1 MRQQRYYN
9 IQPTLKQHPYA
20 NSDIVPSIFNQHC
33 TNVVM
38 PTLYQHSANIGPT
51 SMRQQRYY
59 NIQPTMGQCY
69 IIPMLYIPTFSQHW
83 TNIHA
88 PTAILQYSANIGP
101 TSMRQQRYYNIQ
113 PTMGQCH
120 YTNAIYSNI
129 QPTLDQHPCANSD
142 ITIFS
147 QHWTNIPTPTA
158 ILCLQHLTNI
168 APMSLCHRYTNI
180 RPTLDQHPCANSD
193 ITIFSQHWTN
203 IPTPTAILCLQH
215 LTNIEPM
222 SLCQRYTNIRPTL
235 DQHPCANSD
244 ITIFSQHWTN
254 IHAPTAILQY
264 SANIGPTSMR
274 QQRYSNIQPTLDQHP
289 CANSDITIFSQHWT
303 NIPTPTAILCLQ
315 HLTNIAP
322 MSLCQRYTNIRP
334 TLDQHPCANSDI
346 TIFSQHWTNI
356 PTPTAIL
363 CLQHLTNIEPMSLC
377 QRYTNIRPTLD
388 QHPCAN
394 SDITIFSQ
402 HWTNIHAPTAILQ
415 YSANI
420 GPTSMRQQRY
430 YNIQPTMGQCH
441 YTNAIYIPTFSQH
454 WTNIHAPTAIL
465 QYSANIGP
473 TSMRQQRYYN
483 IQPTMGQC
491 HYTNAIYSNIQPTLG
506 QHTCANSDITTYL
519 ANTGPASMRQ
529 QRYYNLFSQHW
540 AIIVVPTATFSQRWA
555 NSIAPTAMLQ
565 PSANI
570 GPTSL
575 CLLGSDK

>member
-1 MRQQRYYN
+1 MSPTFGQHWTN
-9 IQPTLKQHPYA
+9 IHAPTAILQY
-20 NSDIVPSIFNQHC
+20 
-33 TNVVM
+33 
-38 PTLYQHSANIGPT
+38 SANIGPT

-120 YTNAIYSNI
+120 YTNAI
-129 QPTLDQHPCANSD
+129 
-142 ITIFS
+142 
-147 QHWTNIPTPTA
+147 
-158 ILCLQHLTNI
+158 
-168 APMSLCHRYTNI
+168 
-180 RPTLDQHPCANSD
+180 
-193 ITIFSQHWTN
+193 
-203 IPTPTAILCLQH
+203 
-215 LTNIEPM
+215 
-222 SLCQRYTNIRPTL
+222 
-235 DQHPCANSD
+235 
-244 ITIFSQHWTN
+244 
-254 IHAPTAILQY
+254 
-264 SANIGPTSMR
+264 
-274 QQRYSNIQPTLDQHP
+274 YSNIQPTLDQHP

-441 YTNAIYIPTFSQH
+441 YTNAIYSNIQPTLDQHPCANSVITIFSQHWTNIHAPTAILPYSANNGPLSYYTNAIYIPTFSQH

-575 CLLGSDK
+575 CLLGCSSFGRAVQFGHVTSALSFVATDMALA

>member
-1 MRQQRYYN
+1 
-9 IQPTLKQHPYA
+9 
-20 NSDIVPSIFNQHC
+20 
-33 TNVVM
+33 
-38 PTLYQHSANIGPT
+38 
-51 SMRQQRYY
+51 
-59 NIQPTMGQCY
+59 
-69 IIPMLYIPTFSQHW
+69 MLY
-83 TNIHA
+83 
-88 PTAILQYSANIGP
+88 
-101 TSMRQQRYYNIQ
+101 
-113 PTMGQCH
+113 
-120 YTNAIYSNI
+120 YTNAIYSNL

-147 QHWTNIPTPTA
+147 QHWTNIHAPTA
-158 ILCLQHLTNI
+158 ILQYSANNGPMSLYQRYIFQHSANIGPTSMRQQRYYNIQPTLDQHPYANSDIVPSTFNQHI

-334 TLDQHPCANSDI
+334 TLDQHPCANSHI

-415 YSANI
+415 YSANN
-420 GPTSMRQQRY
+420 GPMSLYQRY
-430 YNIQPTMGQCH
+430 IYSNIQPTLDQHPCANRDI
-441 YTNAIYIPTFSQH
+441 TIFSQH

-465 QYSANIGP
+465 QYSANNGPMSLYQRYIFQHSANIGP
-473 TSMRQQRYYN
+473 TY
-483 IQPTMGQC
+483 
-491 HYTNAIYSNIQPTLG
+491 
-506 QHTCANSDITTYL
+506 
-519 ANTGPASMRQ
+519 MRQ

-540 AIIVVPTATFSQRWA
+540 A
-555 NSIAPTAMLQ
+555 SIHAPTAILQ
-565 PSANI
+565 PIQPTLGHHSCANCNIQPTLGQQYCANGDVTTLSQHWANI
-570 GPTSL
+570 IVFAGPLHL
-575 CLLGSDK
+575 CHCQLLSDSACGGCDLSAVNQPSHPHPHPTLVLAAGLPSSITTCC

>member
-1 MRQQRYYN
+1 MSPTFGQHWTN
-9 IQPTLKQHPYA
+9 IHAPTAILQY
-20 NSDIVPSIFNQHC
+20 
-33 TNVVM
+33 
-38 PTLYQHSANIGPT
+38 SANIGPT

-113 PTMGQCH
+113 PTMGQFH
-120 YTNAIYSNI
+120 YTNAI
-129 QPTLDQHPCANSD
+129 
-142 ITIFS
+142 
-147 QHWTNIPTPTA
+147 
-158 ILCLQHLTNI
+158 
-168 APMSLCHRYTNI
+168 
-180 RPTLDQHPCANSD
+180 
-193 ITIFSQHWTN
+193 
-203 IPTPTAILCLQH
+203 
-215 LTNIEPM
+215 
-222 SLCQRYTNIRPTL
+222 
-235 DQHPCANSD
+235 
-244 ITIFSQHWTN
+244 
-254 IHAPTAILQY
+254 
-264 SANIGPTSMR
+264 
-274 QQRYSNIQPTLDQHP
+274 YSNIQPTLDQHP

-441 YTNAIYIPTFSQH
+441 YTNAIYSNIQPTLDQHPCANSVITIFSQHWTNIHAPTAILPYSANNGPLSYYTNAIYIPTFSQH

-575 CLLGSDK
+575 CLLGCSSFGRAVQFGHVTSALSFVATDMALA